1 MAVQG
6 QSGALCRG
14 KGRPYRRRGPKG
26 CATRRAWG
34 GSRVRTEPALRLA
47 RGARGMDLVL
57 RRPRFPLS
65 QLGGSLLTPRLLV
78 PEGREAEAARS
89 RHEAAAGFPDGF

>member
-1 MAVQG
+1 
-6 QSGALCRG
+6 
-14 KGRPYRRRGPKG
+14 
-26 CATRRAWG
+26 
-34 GSRVRTEPALRLA
+34 
-47 RGARGMDLVL
+47 MDLVL